1 MPPALLYIFFFCF
14 FAILLKV
21 FYFCIQGVNS
31 TNLCLYSGTKRQFRM
46 ENFQVMVILFT
57 IVVLGYVLC
66 KLGYM
71 GDKFD
76 QKLSTIVIDITCPAL
91 ILSSVMGDTLPDRT
105 LILPLVG
112 IGFLT
117 YILLLI
123 FGFAVPKLISKNHDE
138 QGMIGFALM
147 FANVGFIGYPIVSS
161 IFGPQAVFYAALLN
175 IPNTF
180 FIFTAGV
187 MLVKG
192 QYSIHQL
199 SAKVLFSPA
208 MIAAFVAAFIV
219 AFGIHTPEM
228 FSRPVTMVG
237 NITVPVALMVIGSS
251 MARLP
256 LRDIIGSKKV
266 YVSCFVRLI
275 IVPLSIYLLFK
286 VCGVNSMVN
295 NINTVVIAMPVASYG
310 TMFCLKYGRNASL
323 MTEMTFITTV
333 GSIITIPLLALII
346 HC

>member
-1 MPPALLYIFFFCF
+1 
-14 FAILLKV
+14 
-21 FYFCIQGVNS
+21 
-31 TNLCLYSGTKRQFRM
+31 
-46 ENFQVMVILFT
+46 MVILFT

-91 ILSSVMGDTLPDRT
+91 ILSSVMGDTLPDRS

-161 IFGPQAVFYAALLN
+161 IFGPKAVFYAALLN

-228 FSRPVTMVG
+228 FSRPVTME
-237 NITVPVALMVIGSS
+237 IGR
-251 MARLP
+251 A
-256 LRDIIGSKKV
+256 
-266 YVSCFVRLI
+266 SCRERV
-275 IVPLSIYLLFK
+275 
-286 VCGVNSMVN
+286 
-295 NINTVVIAMPVASYG
+295 
-310 TMFCLKYGRNASL
+310 
-323 MTEMTFITTV
+323 
-333 GSIITIPLLALII
+333 
-346 HC
+346 

>member
-1 MPPALLYIFFFCF
+1 MC
-14 FAILLKV
+14 
-21 FYFCIQGVNS
+21 
-31 TNLCLYSGTKRQFRM
+31 
-46 ENFQVMVILFT
+46 
-57 IVVLGYVLC
+57 
-66 KLGYM
+66 
-71 GDKFD
+71 DKFD

-123 FGFAVPKLISKNHDE
+123 FGFAVPKLISKSHDE

-266 YVSCFVRLI
+266 YVSSFVRLI